1 MCYNVNSLYFNGST
15 QHVYDHLENSI
26 LIFCCYSYGFRL
38 FTLVMTRN
46 SSEEMCI
53 WYFPENISFEL
64 DVIIHCRMVTV
75 EKHSMYRIGFCYAY
89 QLQYTY
95 SYGYIY
101 PLHQQSILILNVS
114 AFYF

>member
-53 WYFPENISFEL
+53 
-64 DVIIHCRMVTV
+64 
-75 EKHSMYRIGFCYAY
+75 
-89 QLQYTY
+89 
-95 SYGYIY
+95 
-101 PLHQQSILILNVS
+101 
-114 AFYF
+114 